1 MNRGEQ
7 SHARSGPVLLAVSS
21 TCEMLIILLP
31 HAMTTLLTKNKG
43 IRSVSLLH
51 HWNEQQKTL
60 AYATEH

>member
-1 MNRGEQ
+1 M
-7 SHARSGPVLLAVSS
+7 LLAVSS